1 MAYNQKKQAGRGPM
15 QRTGAGVPSALLQ
28 STDEKKGKPRI
39 ITKKNPNLSD
49 SERNLISDNTANEK
63 SWKKLNKDRTPETF
77 DARQLAAAKI
87 QKNRDS
93 TYIVN
98 NRVTRENAYG
108 TSSMA
113 FVKPED
119 QKSRQGKYKTNS
131 FKRGKDGNVVVK
143 GQFDNHYYSK
153 NY

>member
-1 MAYNQKKQAGRGPM
+1 MAYKQNPGRGPM
-15 QRTGAGVPSALLQ
+15 MKTGEGVPSALLQ
-28 STDEKKGKPRI
+28 KDEKKGKPRI

-63 SWKKLNKDRTPETF
+63 SWKGLIKDRTPGTF
-77 DARQLAAAKI
+77 DARHLAAAKT
-87 QKNRDS
+87 QRNRDS

-98 NRVTRENAYG
+98 NRVTRENEYSA
-108 TSSMA
+108 SSMS

-119 QKSRQGKYKTNS
+119 QKSRQGKYRTNY

-143 GQFDNHYYSK
+143 GQFDNHSYSK